1 MITKLNDWLLRKQAD
16 LVSVRTEREDGQT
29 MVEYGLVLVA
39 VAIAALVAYKAL
51 GTRVG
56 GFVNNINFT

>member
-1 MITKLNDWLLRKQAD
+1 MITKVNDWLLQKHAD
-16 LVSVRTEREDGQT
+16 LVSMQADREEGQT

-51 GTRVG
+51 GGRVG
-56 GFVNNINFT
+56 TFINNITF